1 MNPTIEAARQQ
12 MIFQQVRAWAVLNP
26 AVLKAMSEV
35 PRERFV
41 PEGYRDLAFADTAIP
56 LADGQHMLTP
66 QIEGRILQ
74 ALDVAPGNR
83 VLEVG
88 TGTGYLTACLAALG
102 GSVLSLDI
110 RPAFTDGAKRA
121 VHAAG
126 ARNAEVITADV
137 FAYQPDG
144 QFDCIAVGGSLP
156 VPDTRFEQWLKP
168 GGRLFMVTGEGPAMT
183 AWLLHK
189 DESGGLA
196 QQSLFETVV
205 QPLDNAARPDRFV
218 F

>member
-1 MNPTIEAARQQ
+1 MNPTVEAARAQ

-41 PEGYRDLAFADTAIP
+41 PEACRDLAFADTTIP
-56 LADGQHMLTP
+56 IADGQHMLTP
-66 QIEGRILQ
+66 QVEGRILQ

-102 GSVLSLDI
+102 GPVLSLEI
-110 RPAFTDGAKRA
+110 RAALAESAKRTL
-121 VHAAG
+121 HATG
-126 ARNAEVITADV
+126 TRNAEVRAADV
-137 FAYQPDG
+137 FAFQPEG
-144 QFDCIAVGGSLP
+144 TFDCIAVGGSLP
-156 VPDTRFEQWLKP
+156 LPDARFEQWLAP
-168 GGRLFMVTGEGPAMT
+168 GGRLFYVTGAAPAMT
-183 AWLLHK
+183 AWVVRKAPDGTLSR
-189 DESGGLA
+189 D
-196 QQSLFETVV
+196 SLFETVLD
-205 QPLDNAARPDRFV
+205 PLDNAPQPPRFV